1 MAKQPNSVSSGGESF
16 MVKLATF
23 IVDKRNLF
31 FLITIILVI
40 FSMFSRGWVE
50 VENDLTFYLPE
61 DSETKKALNVM
72 EGEFTTYGTA
82 EVMVANISYADAESM
97 LDDLKEIRGVQS
109 ISFDDTTDHYNNAS
123 ALFSITFD
131 YDETDDACMESLD
144 KVKEYLSGQ
153 DVYVKTDLG
162 NAQAETIEREINM
175 IMVYVAVV
183 IVAVLL
189 FTSETFGEVPVLIL
203 TFGVGLIVNQGTNYL
218 LGKISFV
225 SNSVTSILQL
235 GLSIDY
241 AIIFC
246 NRFKEEHKTLPIRE
260 AVILALSKAIPEI
273 GASSLTTIGGLVA
286 MLFMQ
291 FKLGPDMAICLI
303 KSIGFAL
310 LSAFVV
316 MPGLL
321 MLFGPLI
328 DRTGHKSFVP
338 KIPFVGAYDYATRHI
353 VPIIFVVVLFFAF
366 RLSNNCPYAYG
377 YSVLTT
383 PKLNETQIAKNMI
396 EDNFSSSNMM
406 ALVVPKGDYE
416 KEAQLLK
423 ELESYDEVD
432 YTMGLANVDALD
444 GYKLADKLTPRQFAE
459 LAGLD
464 YEAAQVV
471 YAAYAAE
478 NESYGE
484 LVGNIATYKVP
495 LIDMFLYVCDKVDSG
510 IVTLSDEQTDML
522 HEAQV
527 QMQSARNQLQGDTY
541 SRMLIYLTL
550 PVSGDETYKFT
561 DKILE
566 IARSY
571 YPDEDV
577 YLAGDSTN
585 EYDFEKSFAVDNT
598 VVSIVSVLIVLVVLL
613 FKLILGDFGPAG
625 SNKSYPV
632 PDIRGKTV
640 EEAQEMEGVKD
651 IFLIEV
657 QGTRTTEEYQPGQI
671 VEQDPAAGRTRKS
684 NLVIQ
689 VYVAAE
695 PEKVPMK
702 DLVGMEYRQ
711 ARVLLT
717 DMGLDLKITT
727 ETVSSDKYGADAVI
741 ETVPVADEP
750 LVAGQTVILRV
761 STGPET
767 VTVPTF
773 TGQDIA
779 NAVQNAQDL
788 GLTVGEITY
797 DTFSFAPQGQVI
809 EQSIKPTNEVPGGTK
824 ISFTVSGQKNSD
836 DATAARVV
844 EFTMPSDMEGMIKV
858 EFEQD
863 SVTLDSQY
871 INASMGTVTYTFTG
885 KTGTSSN
892 VCAVFTSMNTGATK
906 VSAIQEIRF

>member
-1 MAKQPNSVSSGGESF
+1 MAKQTKNVSSGGESF
-16 MVKLATF
+16 MVKLSTF

-40 FSMFSRGWVE
+40 FSMFSRNWVE

-72 EGEFTTYGTA
+72 DGEFTTYGTA
-82 EVMVANISYADAESM
+82 EVMVANIACEEAERM
-97 LDDLKEIRGVQS
+97 LDDLKEIKGVQS
-109 ISFDDTTDHYNNAS
+109 IDFDDTTDHYNNAS
-123 ALFSITFD
+123 ALYSITFD
-131 YDETDDACMESLD
+131 YDETDDACLDSLD

-153 DVYVKTDLG
+153 DIYVKTDLG
-162 NAQAETIEREINM
+162 NTQAETIEREINM
-175 IMVYVAVV
+175 IMVYVAIV

-189 FTSETFGEVPVLIL
+189 FTSETYGEIPVLIL
-203 TFGVGLIVNQGTNYL
+203 TFGVGMIVNQGTNYL

-235 GLSIDY
+235 ALSIDY

-246 NRFKEEHKTLPIRE
+246 NRFKEEHKSLPIRE
-260 AVILALSKAIPEI
+260 AVILALSKSIPEI

-291 FKLGPDMAICLI
+291 FRLGPDMAICLI

-321 MLFGPLI
+321 VLFGPLI
-328 DRTGHKSFVP
+328 DRTGHKNFVP
-338 KIPFVGAYDYATRHI
+338 KISFIGSYDYATRHI
-353 VPIIFVVVLFFAF
+353 VPIIFIVVLFFAF
-366 RLSNNCPYAYG
+366 RLSNDCPYAYG
-377 YSVLTT
+377 YSVLST
-383 PKLNETQIAKNMI
+383 PKLNETQIAENMI

-432 YTMGLANVDALD
+432 YTMGLANIDALD

-510 IVTLSDEQTDML
+510 VVTLSDEQTDML
-522 HEAQV
+522 HDAEV
-527 QMQSARNQLQGDTY
+527 QMTSAKNQLQGETY
-541 SRMLIYLTL
+541 SRMLLYLTL
-550 PVSGDETYKFT
+550 PVSGDETYHFT

-577 YLAGDSTN
+577 FLAGNSTN

-613 FKLILGDFGPAG
+613 FTFNSAGMPLLLI
-625 SNKSYPV
+625 
-632 PDIRGKTV
+632 
-640 EEAQEMEGVKD
+640 
-651 IFLIEV
+651 
-657 QGTRTTEEYQPGQI
+657 
-671 VEQDPAAGRTRKS
+671 
-684 NLVIQ
+684 LVIQ
-689 VYVAAE
+689 GSIWINFSFPTITGKYLFFLGYLVVSSIQMGANIDYAIVIGSRYQELKAKMTKKAAIIDTLNFAFPTIITSGSILAISGFLIGNLTSEPVIAGIGESLGRGTVLSIFLVMLVLPQILLTGTAFIDKTSFSMPGVSVGEHRALTGKVFVNGMVRGHISGNVRGQICAMVDGDVDLNVISGSADEKSDAPGDDTPPDGGNPDDHGAAE
-695 PEKVPMK
+695 VTPE
-702 DLVGMEYRQ
+702 E
-711 ARVLLT
+711 
-717 DMGLDLKITT
+717 
-727 ETVSSDKYGADAVI
+727 
-741 ETVPVADEP
+741 
-750 LVAGQTVILRV
+750 
-761 STGPET
+761 
-767 VTVPTF
+767 
-773 TGQDIA
+773 
-779 NAVQNAQDL
+779 
-788 GLTVGEITY
+788 
-797 DTFSFAPQGQVI
+797 
-809 EQSIKPTNEVPGGTK
+809 
-824 ISFTVSGQKNSD
+824 SG
-836 DATAARVV
+836 REEECHV
-844 EFTMPSDMEGMIKV
+844 
-858 EFEQD
+858 
-863 SVTLDSQY
+863 
-871 INASMGTVTYTFTG
+871 
-885 KTGTSSN
+885 
-892 VCAVFTSMNTGATK
+892 
-906 VSAIQEIRF
+906 

>member
-1 MAKQPNSVSSGGESF
+1 MAKQTKNASSGGESF
-16 MVKLATF
+16 MVKLSTF

-40 FSMFSRGWVE
+40 FSMFSRNWVE

-72 EGEFTTYGTA
+72 DGEFTTYGTA
-82 EVMVANISYADAESM
+82 EVMVANIAYEDAERM
-97 LDDLKEIRGVQS
+97 LDDLKEIKGVQS
-109 ISFDDTTDHYNNAS
+109 IDFDDTTDHYNNAS
-123 ALFSITFD
+123 ALYSITFN
-131 YDETDDACMESLD
+131 YDETDDACLESLD

-153 DVYVKTDLG
+153 DIYVKTDLG
-162 NAQAETIEREINM
+162 NTQAETIEREINM
-175 IMVYVAVV
+175 IMVYVAIV

-189 FTSETFGEVPVLIL
+189 FTSETYGEIPVLIL
-203 TFGVGLIVNQGTNYL
+203 TFGVGMIVNQGTNYL

-235 GLSIDY
+235 ALSIDY

-246 NRFKEEHKTLPIRE
+246 NRFKEEHKSLPIRE
-260 AVILALSKAIPEI
+260 AVILALSKSIPEI

-291 FKLGPDMAICLI
+291 FRLGPDMAICLI

-321 MLFGPLI
+321 VLFGPLI
-328 DRTGHKSFVP
+328 DRTGHKNFVP
-338 KIPFVGAYDYATRHI
+338 KISFIGSYDYATRHI

-366 RLSNNCPYAYG
+366 RLSNDCPYAYG
-377 YSVLTT
+377 YSVLST
-383 PKLNETQIAKNMI
+383 PKLNETQIAENMI

-432 YTMGLANVDALD
+432 YTMGLANIDALD

-510 IVTLSDEQTDML
+510 VVTLSDEQTDML
-522 HEAQV
+522 HDAEV
-527 QMQSARNQLQGDTY
+527 QMTSAKNQLQGETY
-541 SRMLIYLTL
+541 SRMLLYLTL
-550 PVSGDETYKFT
+550 PVSGDETYHFT

-577 YLAGDSTN
+577 FLAGNSTN

-613 FKLILGDFGPAG
+613 FTFNSAGMPLLLI
-625 SNKSYPV
+625 
-632 PDIRGKTV
+632 
-640 EEAQEMEGVKD
+640 
-651 IFLIEV
+651 
-657 QGTRTTEEYQPGQI
+657 
-671 VEQDPAAGRTRKS
+671 
-684 NLVIQ
+684 LVIQ
-689 VYVAAE
+689 GSIWINFSFPTITGKYLFFLGYLVVSSIQMGANIDYAIVIGSRYQELKAKMTKKAAIIDTLNFAFPTIITSGSILAISGFLIGNLTSEPVIAGIGESLGRGTVISIFLVMLVLPQILLTGTAFIDKTSFSMPGVSVGEHRALSGKVFINGMVRGHISGNVRGQICAMVDGDVDLNVISGSADEKSDAPGDDTPPDGGAPDDCGAAE
-695 PEKVPMK
+695 
-702 DLVGMEYRQ
+702 
-711 ARVLLT
+711 
-717 DMGLDLKITT
+717 
-727 ETVSSDKYGADAVI
+727 
-741 ETVPVADEP
+741 
-750 LVAGQTVILRV
+750 
-761 STGPET
+761 
-767 VTVPTF
+767 VTS
-773 TGQDIA
+773 
-779 NAVQNAQDL
+779 
-788 GLTVGEITY
+788 E
-797 DTFSFAPQGQVI
+797 
-809 EQSIKPTNEVPGGTK
+809 E
-824 ISFTVSGQKNSD
+824 SGREE
-836 DATAARVV
+836 ACHV
-844 EFTMPSDMEGMIKV
+844 
-858 EFEQD
+858 
-863 SVTLDSQY
+863 
-871 INASMGTVTYTFTG
+871 
-885 KTGTSSN
+885 
-892 VCAVFTSMNTGATK
+892 
-906 VSAIQEIRF
+906 

>member
-1 MAKQPNSVSSGGESF
+1 MAKQTKNVSSGGESF
-16 MVKLATF
+16 MVKLSTF

-40 FSMFSRGWVE
+40 FSMFSRNWVE

-72 EGEFTTYGTA
+72 DGEFTTYGTA
-82 EVMVANISYADAESM
+82 EVMVANIAYEAAERM
-97 LDDLKEIRGVQS
+97 LDDLKEIKGVQS
-109 ISFDDTTDHYNNAS
+109 IDFDDTTDHYNNAS
-123 ALFSITFD
+123 ALYSITFN
-131 YDETDDACMESLD
+131 YDETDDACLESLD

-153 DVYVKTDLG
+153 DIYVKTDLG
-162 NAQAETIEREINM
+162 NTQAETIEREINM
-175 IMVYVAVV
+175 IMVYVAIV

-189 FTSETFGEVPVLIL
+189 FTSETYGEIPVLIL
-203 TFGVGLIVNQGTNYL
+203 TFGVGMIVNQGTNYL

-235 GLSIDY
+235 ALSIDY

-246 NRFKEEHKTLPIRE
+246 NRFKEEHKSLPIRE
-260 AVILALSKAIPEI
+260 AVILALSKSIPEI

-291 FKLGPDMAICLI
+291 FRLGPDMAICLI

-321 MLFGPLI
+321 VLFGPLI
-328 DRTGHKSFVP
+328 DRTGHKNFVP
-338 KIPFVGAYDYATRHI
+338 KISFIGSYDYATRHI

-366 RLSNNCPYAYG
+366 RLSNDCPYAYG
-377 YSVLTT
+377 YSVLST
-383 PKLNETQIAKNMI
+383 PKLNETQIAENMI

-406 ALVVPKGDYE
+406 ALVVPRGDYE

-432 YTMGLANVDALD
+432 YTMGLANIDALD

-510 IVTLSDEQTDML
+510 VVTLSDEQTDLL
-522 HEAQV
+522 HDAEV
-527 QMQSARNQLQGDTY
+527 QMTSAKNQLQGETY
-541 SRMLIYLTL
+541 SRMLLYLTL
-550 PVSGDETYKFT
+550 PVSGDETYHFT

-577 YLAGDSTN
+577 FLAGNSTN

-613 FKLILGDFGPAG
+613 FTFNSAGMPLLLI
-625 SNKSYPV
+625 
-632 PDIRGKTV
+632 
-640 EEAQEMEGVKD
+640 
-651 IFLIEV
+651 
-657 QGTRTTEEYQPGQI
+657 
-671 VEQDPAAGRTRKS
+671 
-684 NLVIQ
+684 LVIQ
-689 VYVAAE
+689 GSIWINFSFPTITGKYLFFLGYLVVSSIQMGANIDYAIVIGSRYQELKARMTRKEAIIDTLNFAFPTIITSGSILAISGFLIGNLTSEPVIAGIGESLGRGTVISIFLVMLVLPQILLTGTAFIDKTSFSMPGVSVGEHRALTGKVFVNGMVRGHISGNVRGQICAMVDGDVDLNVISGSADEESDAPGDDTPPDGGNPDDHGAAE
-695 PEKVPMK
+695 VAPEES
-702 DLVGMEYRQ
+702 GR
-711 ARVLLT
+711 
-717 DMGLDLKITT
+717 
-727 ETVSSDKYGADAVI
+727 
-741 ETVPVADEP
+741 
-750 LVAGQTVILRV
+750 
-761 STGPET
+761 
-767 VTVPTF
+767 
-773 TGQDIA
+773 
-779 NAVQNAQDL
+779 
-788 GLTVGEITY
+788 GEECH
-797 DTFSFAPQGQVI
+797 V
-809 EQSIKPTNEVPGGTK
+809 
-824 ISFTVSGQKNSD
+824 
-836 DATAARVV
+836 
-844 EFTMPSDMEGMIKV
+844 
-858 EFEQD
+858 
-863 SVTLDSQY
+863 
-871 INASMGTVTYTFTG
+871 
-885 KTGTSSN
+885 
-892 VCAVFTSMNTGATK
+892 
-906 VSAIQEIRF
+906 

>member
-1 MAKQPNSVSSGGESF
+1 MEKQTKNASSGGESF
-16 MVKLATF
+16 MVKLSTF

-40 FSMFSRGWVE
+40 FSMFSRNWVE

-72 EGEFTTYGTA
+72 DGEFTTYGTA
-82 EVMVANISYADAESM
+82 EVMVANIAYEDAERM
-97 LDDLKEIRGVQS
+97 LDDLKEIKGVQS
-109 ISFDDTTDHYNNAS
+109 IDFDDTTDHYNNAS
-123 ALFSITFD
+123 ALYSITFD
-131 YDETDDACMESLD
+131 YDETDDACLESLD

-153 DVYVKTDLG
+153 DIYVKTDLG
-162 NAQAETIEREINM
+162 NTQAETIEREINM
-175 IMVYVAVV
+175 IMVYVAIV

-189 FTSETFGEVPVLIL
+189 FTSETYGEIPVLIL
-203 TFGVGLIVNQGTNYL
+203 TFGVGMIVNQGTNYL

-235 GLSIDY
+235 ALSIDY

-246 NRFKEEHKTLPIRE
+246 NRFKEEHKSLPIRE
-260 AVILALSKAIPEI
+260 AVILALSKSIPEI

-291 FKLGPDMAICLI
+291 FRLGPDMAICLI

-321 MLFGPLI
+321 VLFGPLI
-328 DRTGHKSFVP
+328 DRTGHKNFVP
-338 KIPFVGAYDYATRHI
+338 KISFIGSYDYATRHI

-366 RLSNNCPYAYG
+366 RLSNDCPYAYG
-377 YSVLTT
+377 YSVLST
-383 PKLNETQIAKNMI
+383 PKLNETQIAENMI

-432 YTMGLANVDALD
+432 YTMGLANIDALD

-510 IVTLSDEQTDML
+510 VVTLSDEQTDML
-522 HEAQV
+522 HDAEV
-527 QMQSARNQLQGDTY
+527 QMTSAKNQLQGETY
-541 SRMLIYLTL
+541 SRMLLYLTL
-550 PVSGDETYKFT
+550 PVSGDETYHFT

-577 YLAGDSTN
+577 FLAGNSTN

-613 FKLILGDFGPAG
+613 FTFNSAGMPLLLI
-625 SNKSYPV
+625 
-632 PDIRGKTV
+632 
-640 EEAQEMEGVKD
+640 
-651 IFLIEV
+651 
-657 QGTRTTEEYQPGQI
+657 
-671 VEQDPAAGRTRKS
+671 
-684 NLVIQ
+684 LVIQ
-689 VYVAAE
+689 GSIWINFSFPTITGKYLFFLGYLVVSSIQMGANIDYAIVIGSRYQELKAKMTKKAAIIDTLNFAFPTIITSGSILAISGFLIGNLTSEPVIAGIGESLGRGTVISIFLVMLVLPQILLTGTAFIDKTSFSMPGVSVGEHRALSGKVFVNGMVRGHISGNVRGQICAMVDGDVDLNVISGSADEESDAPGDDTPPDGGDPDDCGAAE
-695 PEKVPMK
+695 VTPEES
-702 DLVGMEYRQ
+702 GR
-711 ARVLLT
+711 
-717 DMGLDLKITT
+717 
-727 ETVSSDKYGADAVI
+727 
-741 ETVPVADEP
+741 
-750 LVAGQTVILRV
+750 
-761 STGPET
+761 
-767 VTVPTF
+767 
-773 TGQDIA
+773 
-779 NAVQNAQDL
+779 
-788 GLTVGEITY
+788 GE
-797 DTFSFAPQGQVI
+797 ACHV
-809 EQSIKPTNEVPGGTK
+809 
-824 ISFTVSGQKNSD
+824 
-836 DATAARVV
+836 
-844 EFTMPSDMEGMIKV
+844 
-858 EFEQD
+858 
-863 SVTLDSQY
+863 
-871 INASMGTVTYTFTG
+871 
-885 KTGTSSN
+885 
-892 VCAVFTSMNTGATK
+892 
-906 VSAIQEIRF
+906 

>member
-1 MAKQPNSVSSGGESF
+1 MAKQTKNVSSGGESF
-16 MVKLATF
+16 MVKLSTF

-40 FSMFSRGWVE
+40 FSMFSRNWVE

-72 EGEFTTYGTA
+72 DGEFTTYGTA
-82 EVMVANISYADAESM
+82 EVMVANIAYEDAEHM
-97 LDDLKEIRGVQS
+97 LDDLKEIKGVQS
-109 ISFDDTTDHYNNAS
+109 IDFDDTTDHYNNAS
-123 ALFSITFD
+123 ALYSITFN
-131 YDETDDACMESLD
+131 YDETDDACLESLD

-153 DVYVKTDLG
+153 DIYVKTDLG
-162 NAQAETIEREINM
+162 NTQAETIEREINM
-175 IMVYVAVV
+175 IMVYVAIV

-189 FTSETFGEVPVLIL
+189 FTSETYGEIPVLIL
-203 TFGVGLIVNQGTNYL
+203 TFGVGMIVNQGTNYL

-235 GLSIDY
+235 ALSIDY

-246 NRFKEEHKTLPIRE
+246 NRFKEEHKSLPIRE
-260 AVILALSKAIPEI
+260 AVILALSKSIPEI

-291 FKLGPDMAICLI
+291 FRLGPDMAICLI

-321 MLFGPLI
+321 VLFGPLI
-328 DRTGHKSFVP
+328 DRTGHKNFVP
-338 KIPFVGAYDYATRHI
+338 KISFIGSYDYATRHI
-353 VPIIFVVVLFFAF
+353 VPIIFIVVLFFAF
-366 RLSNNCPYAYG
+366 RLSNDCPYAYG
-377 YSVLTT
+377 YSVLST
-383 PKLNETQIAKNMI
+383 PKLNETQIAENMI

-406 ALVVPKGDYE
+406 ALVVPRGDYE

-432 YTMGLANVDALD
+432 YTMGLANIDALD

-510 IVTLSDEQTDML
+510 VVTLSDEQTDML
-522 HEAQV
+522 HDAEV
-527 QMQSARNQLQGDTY
+527 QMTSAKNQLQGETY
-541 SRMLIYLTL
+541 SRMLLYLTL
-550 PVSGDETYKFT
+550 PVSGDETYHFT

-577 YLAGDSTN
+577 FLAGNSTN

-613 FKLILGDFGPAG
+613 FTFNSAGMPLLLI
-625 SNKSYPV
+625 
-632 PDIRGKTV
+632 
-640 EEAQEMEGVKD
+640 
-651 IFLIEV
+651 
-657 QGTRTTEEYQPGQI
+657 
-671 VEQDPAAGRTRKS
+671 
-684 NLVIQ
+684 LVIQ
-689 VYVAAE
+689 GSIWINFSFPTITGKYLFFLGYLVVSSIQMGANIDYAIVIGSRYQELKAKMTKKAAIIDTLNFAFPTIITSGSILAISGFLIGNLTSEPVIAGIGESLGRGTVISIFLVMLVLPQILLTGTAFIDKTSFSMPGVSVGEHRALTGKVFVNGMVRGHISGNVRGQICAMVDGDVDLNVISGSADEKSDAPGDDTPPDGGDPDDHGAAE
-695 PEKVPMK
+695 VTPE
-702 DLVGMEYRQ
+702 E
-711 ARVLLT
+711 
-717 DMGLDLKITT
+717 
-727 ETVSSDKYGADAVI
+727 
-741 ETVPVADEP
+741 
-750 LVAGQTVILRV
+750 
-761 STGPET
+761 
-767 VTVPTF
+767 
-773 TGQDIA
+773 
-779 NAVQNAQDL
+779 
-788 GLTVGEITY
+788 
-797 DTFSFAPQGQVI
+797 
-809 EQSIKPTNEVPGGTK
+809 
-824 ISFTVSGQKNSD
+824 SG
-836 DATAARVV
+836 REEECHV
-844 EFTMPSDMEGMIKV
+844 
-858 EFEQD
+858 
-863 SVTLDSQY
+863 
-871 INASMGTVTYTFTG
+871 
-885 KTGTSSN
+885 
-892 VCAVFTSMNTGATK
+892 
-906 VSAIQEIRF
+906 

>member
-1 MAKQPNSVSSGGESF
+1 MAKQTKNASSGGESF
-16 MVKLATF
+16 MVKLSTF

-40 FSMFSRGWVE
+40 FSMFSRNWVE

-72 EGEFTTYGTA
+72 DGEFTTYGTA
-82 EVMVANISYADAESM
+82 EVMVANIAYEDAERM
-97 LDDLKEIRGVQS
+97 LDDLKEIKGVQS
-109 ISFDDTTDHYNNAS
+109 IDFDDTTDHYNNAS
-123 ALFSITFD
+123 ALYSITFN
-131 YDETDDACMESLD
+131 YDETDDACLESLD

-153 DVYVKTDLG
+153 DIYVKTDLG
-162 NAQAETIEREINM
+162 NTQAETIEREINM
-175 IMVYVAVV
+175 IMVYVAIV

-189 FTSETFGEVPVLIL
+189 FTSETYGEIPVLIL
-203 TFGVGLIVNQGTNYL
+203 TFGVGMIVNQGTNYL

-235 GLSIDY
+235 ALSIDY

-246 NRFKEEHKTLPIRE
+246 NRFKEEHKSLPIRE
-260 AVILALSKAIPEI
+260 AVILALSKSIPEI

-291 FKLGPDMAICLI
+291 FRLGPDMAICLI

-321 MLFGPLI
+321 VLFGPLI
-328 DRTGHKSFVP
+328 DRTGHKNFVP
-338 KIPFVGAYDYATRHI
+338 KISFIGSYDYATRHI
-353 VPIIFVVVLFFAF
+353 VPIIFIVVLFFAF
-366 RLSNNCPYAYG
+366 RLSSDCPYAYG
-377 YSVLTT
+377 YSVLST
-383 PKLNETQIAKNMI
+383 PKLNETQIAENMI

-432 YTMGLANVDALD
+432 YTMGLANIDALD

-510 IVTLSDEQTDML
+510 VVTLSDEQTDML
-522 HEAQV
+522 HDAEV
-527 QMQSARNQLQGDTY
+527 QMTSAKNQLQGETY
-541 SRMLIYLTL
+541 SRMLLYLTL
-550 PVSGDETYKFT
+550 PVSGDETYHFT

-577 YLAGDSTN
+577 FLAGNSTN

-613 FKLILGDFGPAG
+613 FTFNSAGMPLLLI
-625 SNKSYPV
+625 
-632 PDIRGKTV
+632 
-640 EEAQEMEGVKD
+640 
-651 IFLIEV
+651 
-657 QGTRTTEEYQPGQI
+657 
-671 VEQDPAAGRTRKS
+671 
-684 NLVIQ
+684 LVIQ
-689 VYVAAE
+689 GSIWINFSFPTITGKYLFFLGYLVVSSIQMGANIDYAIVIGSRYQELKAKMTKKAAIIDTLNFAFPTIITSGSILAISGFLIGNLTSEPVIAGIGESLGRGTVISIFLVMLVLPQILLTGTAFIDKTSFSMPGVSVGEHRALTGKVFVNGMVRGHISGNVRGQICAMVDGDVDLNVISGSADEESDAPGDDTPPDGGDPDDHGAAE
-695 PEKVPMK
+695 VAPE
-702 DLVGMEYRQ
+702 E
-711 ARVLLT
+711 
-717 DMGLDLKITT
+717 
-727 ETVSSDKYGADAVI
+727 
-741 ETVPVADEP
+741 
-750 LVAGQTVILRV
+750 
-761 STGPET
+761 
-767 VTVPTF
+767 
-773 TGQDIA
+773 
-779 NAVQNAQDL
+779 
-788 GLTVGEITY
+788 
-797 DTFSFAPQGQVI
+797 
-809 EQSIKPTNEVPGGTK
+809 
-824 ISFTVSGQKNSD
+824 SG
-836 DATAARVV
+836 REEECHV
-844 EFTMPSDMEGMIKV
+844 
-858 EFEQD
+858 
-863 SVTLDSQY
+863 
-871 INASMGTVTYTFTG
+871 
-885 KTGTSSN
+885 
-892 VCAVFTSMNTGATK
+892 
-906 VSAIQEIRF
+906 

>member
-1 MAKQPNSVSSGGESF
+1 MAKQTKNVSSGGESF
-16 MVKLATF
+16 MVKLSTF

-40 FSMFSRGWVE
+40 FSMFSRNWVE

-72 EGEFTTYGTA
+72 DGEFTTYGTA
-82 EVMVANISYADAESM
+82 EVMVANIAYEAAERM
-97 LDDLKEIRGVQS
+97 LDDLKEIKGVQS
-109 ISFDDTTDHYNNAS
+109 IDFDDTTDHYNNAS
-123 ALFSITFD
+123 ALYSITFN
-131 YDETDDACMESLD
+131 YDETDDACLESLD

-153 DVYVKTDLG
+153 DIYVKTDLG
-162 NAQAETIEREINM
+162 NTQAETIEREINM
-175 IMVYVAVV
+175 IMVYVAIV

-189 FTSETFGEVPVLIL
+189 FTSETYGEIPVLIL
-203 TFGVGLIVNQGTNYL
+203 TFGVGMIVNQGTNYL

-235 GLSIDY
+235 ALSIDY

-246 NRFKEEHKTLPIRE
+246 NRFKEEHKSLPIRE
-260 AVILALSKAIPEI
+260 AVILALSKSIPEI

-291 FKLGPDMAICLI
+291 FRLGPDMATCLI

-321 MLFGPLI
+321 VLFGPLI
-328 DRTGHKSFVP
+328 DRTGHKNFVP
-338 KIPFVGAYDYATRHI
+338 KISFIGSYDYATRHI
-353 VPIIFVVVLFFAF
+353 VPIIFIVVLFFAF
-366 RLSNNCPYAYG
+366 RLSNDCPYAYG
-377 YSVLTT
+377 YSVLST
-383 PKLNETQIAKNMI
+383 PKLNETQIAENMI

-406 ALVVPKGDYE
+406 ALVVPRGDYE

-432 YTMGLANVDALD
+432 YTMGLANIDALD

-510 IVTLSDEQTDML
+510 VVTLSDEQTDML
-522 HEAQV
+522 HDAEV
-527 QMQSARNQLQGDTY
+527 QMTSAKNQLQGETY
-541 SRMLIYLTL
+541 SRMLLYLTL
-550 PVSGDETYKFT
+550 PVSGDETYHFT

-577 YLAGDSTN
+577 FLAGNSTN

-613 FKLILGDFGPAG
+613 FTFNSAGMPLLLI
-625 SNKSYPV
+625 
-632 PDIRGKTV
+632 
-640 EEAQEMEGVKD
+640 
-651 IFLIEV
+651 
-657 QGTRTTEEYQPGQI
+657 
-671 VEQDPAAGRTRKS
+671 
-684 NLVIQ
+684 LVIQ
-689 VYVAAE
+689 GSIWINFSFPTITGKYLFFLGYLVVSSIQMGANIDYAIVIGSRYQELKAKMTKKAAIIDTLNFAFPTIITSGSILAISGFLIGNLTSEPVIAGIGESLGRGTVISIFLVMLVLPQILLTGTAFIDKTSFSMPGVSVGEHRALTGKVFVNGMVRGHISGNVRGQICAMVDGDVDLNVISGSADEESDAPGDDTPPDGGDPDDHGAAE
-695 PEKVPMK
+695 VAPE
-702 DLVGMEYRQ
+702 E
-711 ARVLLT
+711 
-717 DMGLDLKITT
+717 
-727 ETVSSDKYGADAVI
+727 
-741 ETVPVADEP
+741 
-750 LVAGQTVILRV
+750 
-761 STGPET
+761 
-767 VTVPTF
+767 
-773 TGQDIA
+773 
-779 NAVQNAQDL
+779 
-788 GLTVGEITY
+788 
-797 DTFSFAPQGQVI
+797 
-809 EQSIKPTNEVPGGTK
+809 
-824 ISFTVSGQKNSD
+824 SG
-836 DATAARVV
+836 REEECHV
-844 EFTMPSDMEGMIKV
+844 
-858 EFEQD
+858 
-863 SVTLDSQY
+863 
-871 INASMGTVTYTFTG
+871 
-885 KTGTSSN
+885 
-892 VCAVFTSMNTGATK
+892 
-906 VSAIQEIRF
+906 